1 MSSRYR
7 WTTGFFCNR
16 YLFPFNI
23 KHLIKIF
30 PQSISRYSQIVTKNW
45 SVVNA
50 MPSSSSRT
58 KKLIKNQQIN
68 KMKQIAKN
76 TQQQL
81 FQELLGTDMG
91 ALAAVQAVK

>member
-1 MSSRYR
+1 MDSIH
-7 WTTGFFCNR
+7 NR
-16 YLFPFNI
+16 FQDIPKLSGTN
-23 KHLIKIF
+23 
-30 PQSISRYSQIVTKNW
+30 NW

-76 TQQQL
+76 TQQQW